1 LSAVAENV
9 HEQKEKSMKL
19 TPQEK
24 RRRKI
29 QREIQKAER
38 EQQFEDPEM
47 EALMQ
52 EAMDREGGGR
62 DE

>member
-1 LSAVAENV
+1 
-9 HEQKEKSMKL
+9 MKL
-19 TPQEK
+19 TPEEK

-38 EQQFEDPEM
+38 RQQFEDPEM
-47 EALMQ
+47 EKLMQ

-62 DE
+62 DG